1 MTIDRRR
8 FLGVAAAGVLGCA
21 SVREA
26 RCAPEPE
33 GRLEAVA
40 FDGLVV
46 FDPRP
51 VFGRAREVVGERAP
65 EFVASWR
72 QRLFEYQWLRGLGER
87 YADFL
92 ACSDAAVR
100 YAGRALEVELSDA
113 AVRELSDGFLELE
126 VWPDVPPVLEALRA
140 RGVRLGLLAN
150 MTPAM
155 LAGGVERAG
164 LGDVFEQV
172 LSTERVRSFKPSPA
186 AYRLGVEA
194 FGLDRGQIGFAAFAG
209 WDAAGARW
217 FGYPTLWINR
227 LGAPREELGLE
238 EVPTGVGAE
247 ALLAFVGE

>member
-1 MTIDRRR
+1 M
-8 FLGVAAAGVLGCA
+8 V
-21 SVREA
+21 VR
-26 RCAPEPE
+26 
-33 GRLEAVA
+33 
-40 FDGLVV
+40 
-46 FDPRP
+46 
-51 VFGRAREVVGERAP
+51 
-65 EFVASWR
+65 
-72 QRLFEYQWLRGLGER
+72 
-87 YADFL
+87 
-92 ACSDAAVR
+92 
-100 YAGRALEVELSDA
+100 
-113 AVRELSDGFLELE
+113 
-126 VWPDVPPVLEALRA
+126 
-140 RGVRLGLLAN
+140 N